1 MLNSKIY
8 WTFTMS
14 NENKSG
20 LKPLGRAVLLRP
32 YEAAVQS
39 TLIQIPDSVQERY
52 GLLDMRAVVVAVGDN
67 CWPDEPARAKP
78 GDRVLVAK
86 MAGTFVQGTLD
97 NVQYRVV
104 NDRDIF
110 MAIEQEA

>member
-1 MLNSKIY
+1 MFNSKTL
-8 WTFTMS
+8 WTFSMS
-14 NENKSG
+14 NPSG
-20 LKPLGRAVLLRP
+20 LKPLGRAVLLKP
-32 YEAAVQS
+32 YEAAVAS
-39 TLIQIPDSVQERY
+39 SVIQIPDSVQERY
-52 GLLDMRAVVVAVGDN
+52 GLLDMRAIVVDVGPA
-67 CWPDEPARAKP
+67 CWPDEPPRAKV
-78 GDRVLVAK
+78 GDKVLVAK